1 MAQFKLINRLTDEEG
16 SISMLLIFLF
26 IISTI
31 VSLIV
36 VDIADAYLAKR
47 QLSQIGE
54 AAANMASHQIDL
66 DRYYESGLIDNGLGY
81 KQVPLDCMAAIEKA
95 RNYIYS
101 NSLRGNPISLT
112 SGSCVNENISLR
124 LTSEI
129 RPLVMLPIVS
139 SSIGQKF
146 PINAQVIATSVVR

>member
-1 MAQFKLINRLTDEEG
+1 MAQFKLNNRLTDEDG

-26 IISTI
+26 IISTL

-66 DRYYESGLIDNGLGY
+66 NRYYERGLIDNGLGY

-101 NSLRGNPISLT
+101 NSLRGNPISLI
-112 SGSCVNENISLR
+112 SGSCVNENIYLR
-124 LTSEI
+124 LSSEI

>member
-1 MAQFKLINRLTDEEG
+1 MAQLKLSNRFTDEDG

-26 IISTI
+26 IVSTV

-36 VDIADAYLAKR
+36 IDIADAYLAKR

-54 AAANMASHQIDL
+54 AAANIASHQIDL
-66 DRYYESGLIDNGLGY
+66 DRYYAVGLVDNGLGY
-81 KQVPLDCMAAIEKA
+81 KQVPLDCTAAIDKA
-95 RNYIYS
+95 KNYIYS
-101 NSLRGNPISLT
+101 NSLRGNSISLT
-112 SGSCVNENISLR
+112 SSSCANENISLR

-129 RPLVMLPIVS
+129 SPLVMLPIVK